1 MHVPV
6 PHNPKFT
13 RKNQPIIKFE
23 RSRFEF
29 SFEILAAIGLL
40 YGLYELMINYGSLP
54 EQIPTHYN
62 FSGRPDAWGSRFTLW
77 LPVAIMAVV
86 YALMSLLVRAPHH
99 FNYPW
104 KITAENAPRQ
114 YQLAC
119 LMITALKTII
129 VWLFTWIILT
139 TIRLADGGE
148 ANLMPVGMYVF
159 LGLIALV
166 VGGYFILAY
175 RAR

>member
-1 MHVPV
+1 L
-6 PHNPKFT
+6 T
-13 RKNQPIIKFE
+13 RKNQPIIKIE

-29 SFEILAAIGLL
+29 ALEILAAIGLL
-40 YGLYELMINYGSLP
+40 YGLYELAVNYGSLP

-62 FSGRPDAWGSRFTLW
+62 FSGQPDAWGSRFTLW

-86 YALMSLLVRAPHH
+86 YVVMSLLVRVPHH

-104 KITAENAPRQ
+104 KITPENAPRQ

-119 LMITALKTII
+119 LMLTALKTVI

-139 TIRLADGGE
+139 TIKLADGSE
-148 ANLMPVGMYVF
+148 ANLMPVGICVF
-159 LGLIALV
+159 LGLIAIV
-166 VGGYFILAY
+166 IVGYFILAY